1 MAGEGTITLIGN
13 ATADAELRYSASGVP
28 RATWSLA
35 VTPRV
40 KDGDG
45 WRDGEAAFY
54 RCTAWRQLAETAG
67 ESIVR
72 GMRLVVV
79 GRLSPRAYEKDGQ
92 QRLSLDVEVDAVG
105 AEMQYATV
113 TARKAER
120 SSGRQERQMAPSDDP
135 WSGQS
140 TEPAPF

>member
-1 MAGEGTITLIGN
+1 MAGEGTITLVGN

-54 RCTAWRQLAETAG
+54 RCTAWRQLAEQAG
-67 ESIVR
+67 ESITR
-72 GMRLVVV
+72 GMRLIVV
-79 GRLSPRAYEKDGQ
+79 GRLSPRSYEKDGQ

-105 AEMQYATV
+105 AEMRYATI
-113 TARKAER
+113 KASKAQR
-120 SSGRQERQMAPSDDP
+120 SSGQQSRSRPSDDP
-135 WSGQS
+135 WQS
-140 TEPAPF
+140 APVEDAPF